1 MKDFPARLSRH
12 AQHGVAGHAQRGV
25 ALLECL
31 IALLIFSFG
40 VLGIVGLEA
49 RAISFS
55 VDSEDRNRAA
65 LFASEIAS
73 NMWLNGSV
81 TVTAPAL
88 LALQAS
94 VSDPTKIGLPNGI
107 VNIVPVAGT
116 TNSADIT
123 ITWHPPSD
131 LVGAALRV
139 LTTRVILP

>member
-1 MKDFPARLSRH
+1 MKYFPTRPSI
-12 AQHGVAGHAQRGV
+12 HAQRGV

-40 VLGIVGLEA
+40 VLGIAGLEA
-49 RAISFS
+49 RAINFS

-73 NMWLNGSV
+73 NMWLNGTV

-88 LALQAS
+88 LAFQAS
-94 VSDPTKIGLPNGI
+94 VSDPTKIGLPNG
-107 VNIVPVAGT
+107 VVSIVPVAGT

-123 ITWHPPSD
+123 ITWKPPSD
-131 LVGAALRV
+131 AAGADNSV